1 MRDLLEG
8 KKHKKDC
15 NMNRVISIMVSTTLL
30 ASVGLSGLANASLLD
45 QARNLAVLNEGNI
58 NPRVYTLPTTPN
70 SATEFDFKLKG
81 YVFGLRVIKANYTGW
96 FDQRHYTAY
105 ADIKTSGLGALL
117 KKLEIWA
124 VTTGRYSRSGLKPDF
139 HIQQNLDKKNRR
151 VEMSYDN
158 SANAVDVAI
167 LPPLGSQGLPP
178 ASPTERFT
186 ADDTISAILNLMMR
200 GQKIDGPVCSGTVKV
215 FDSKQHYGLRMV
227 QNGTKRLK
235 FRGEKTETI
244 RCLVYYEP
252 ISGFDP
258 EDLPNTEEGGTP
270 IKIYMKDFP
279 DIGLYIPIRFTY
291 KISSIKAV
299 IKLDEMQVKL
309 PNKGLTTQ
317 LTP

>member
-1 MRDLLEG
+1 
-8 KKHKKDC
+8 
-15 NMNRVISIMVSTTLL
+15 MNRLAASIMVSTTLL
-30 ASVGLSGLANASLLD
+30 ASASLSGLANANLLD
-45 QARNLAVLNEGNI
+45 ETRNLAVLNEGNI
-58 NPRVYTLPTTPN
+58 NPKVYTLPPTPI

-81 YVFGLRVIKANYTGW
+81 YVFGLRMIKANYTGW
-96 FDQRHYTAY
+96 FDQSRYTAY

-124 VTTGRYSRSGLKPDF
+124 VTTGYYSHSGLNPKF

-151 VEMSYDN
+151 VEMNYDN
-158 SANAVDVAI
+158 VANFIDVAI
-167 LPPLGSQGLPP
+167 VPPLGSQGLPP
-178 ASPTERFT
+178 ASPAERFS

-200 GQKIDGPVCSGTVKV
+200 GQKIDQPVCSGTVKV

-227 QNGTKRLK
+227 QDGTKRLK
-235 FRGEKTETI
+235 FQGEKIETI
-244 RCLVYYEP
+244 KCLVYYEP

>member
-1 MRDLLEG
+1 
-8 KKHKKDC
+8 
-15 NMNRVISIMVSTTLL
+15 MNRLAASIMVSTTLL
-30 ASVGLSGLANASLLD
+30 ASASLSGLANANLLD
-45 QARNLAVLNEGNI
+45 ETRNLAVLNEGNI
-58 NPRVYTLPTTPN
+58 NPKVYTLPPTPI

-81 YVFGLRVIKANYTGW
+81 YVFGLRMIKANYTGW
-96 FDQRHYTAY
+96 FDQSRYTAY

-124 VTTGRYSRSGLKPDF
+124 VTTGYYSHSGLNPKF

-151 VEMSYDN
+151 VEMNYDN
-158 SANAVDVAI
+158 VANFIDVAI
-167 LPPLGSQGLPP
+167 VPPLGSQGLPP
-178 ASPTERFT
+178 ASPAERFS

-200 GQKIDGPVCSGTVKV
+200 GQKIDQPVCSGTVKV

-227 QNGTKRLK
+227 QDGTKRLK
-235 FRGEKTETI
+235 FQGEKIETI
-244 RCLVYYEP
+244 KCLVYYEP

-279 DIGLYIPIRFTY
+279 DIGLYIPIKFTY

>member
-1 MRDLLEG
+1 
-8 KKHKKDC
+8 
-15 NMNRVISIMVSTTLL
+15 MNRLAASIMVSTTLL
-30 ASVGLSGLANASLLD
+30 ASASLSGLANANLLD
-45 QARNLAVLNEGNI
+45 ETRNLAVLNEGNI
-58 NPRVYTLPTTPN
+58 NPKVYTLPPTPI

-81 YVFGLRVIKANYTGW
+81 YVFGLRMIKANYTGW
-96 FDQRHYTAY
+96 FDQSRYTAY

-124 VTTGRYSRSGLKPDF
+124 VTTGYYSHSGLKPKF

-151 VEMSYDN
+151 VEMNYDN
-158 SANAVDVAI
+158 VANFIDVAI
-167 LPPLGSQGLPP
+167 VPPLGSQGLPP
-178 ASPTERFT
+178 ASPAERFS

-200 GQKIDGPVCSGTVKV
+200 GQKIDQPVCSGTVKV

-227 QNGTKRLK
+227 QDGTKRLK
-235 FRGEKTETI
+235 FQGEKIETI
-244 RCLVYYEP
+244 KCLVYYEP

>member
-1 MRDLLEG
+1 
-8 KKHKKDC
+8 
-15 NMNRVISIMVSTTLL
+15 MNRLAASIMVSTTLL
-30 ASVGLSGLANASLLD
+30 ASASLSGLANANLLD
-45 QARNLAVLNEGNI
+45 ETRNLAVLNEGNI
-58 NPRVYTLPTTPN
+58 NPKVYTLPPTPI

-81 YVFGLRVIKANYTGW
+81 YVFGLRMIKANYTGW
-96 FDQRHYTAY
+96 FDQSRYTAY

-124 VTTGRYSRSGLKPDF
+124 VTTGYYSHSGLKPKF

-151 VEMSYDN
+151 VEMNYDN
-158 SANAVDVAI
+158 VANFIDVAI
-167 LPPLGSQGLPP
+167 VPPLGSQGLPP
-178 ASPTERFT
+178 ASPAERFS

-200 GQKIDGPVCSGTVKV
+200 GQKIDQPVCSGTVKV

-227 QNGTKRLK
+227 QDGTKRLK
-235 FRGEKTETI
+235 FQGEKIETI
-244 RCLVYYEP
+244 KCLVYYEP

-309 PNKGLTTQ
+309 PNKGLRSQ

>member
-1 MRDLLEG
+1 
-8 KKHKKDC
+8 
-15 NMNRVISIMVSTTLL
+15 MNRLAASIMVSTTLL
-30 ASVGLSGLANASLLD
+30 ASASLSGLANANLLD
-45 QARNLAVLNEGNI
+45 ETRNLAVLNEGNI
-58 NPRVYTLPTTPN
+58 NPKVYTLPPTPI

-81 YVFGLRVIKANYTGW
+81 YVFGLRMIKANYTGW
-96 FDQRHYTAY
+96 FDQSRYTAY

-124 VTTGRYSRSGLKPDF
+124 VTTGYYSHSGLKPKF

-151 VEMSYDN
+151 VEMNYDN
-158 SANAVDVAI
+158 VANFIDVAI
-167 LPPLGSQGLPP
+167 VPPLGSQGLPP
-178 ASPTERFT
+178 ASPAERFS

-200 GQKIDGPVCSGTVKV
+200 GQKIDQPVCSGTVKV

-227 QNGTKRLK
+227 QDGTKRLK
-235 FRGEKTETI
+235 FQGEKIETI
-244 RCLVYYEP
+244 KCLVYYEP

-258 EDLPNTEEGGTP
+258 EDLPNTEESGTP

>member
-1 MRDLLEG
+1 
-8 KKHKKDC
+8 
-15 NMNRVISIMVSTTLL
+15 MNRLTSIMVSITLL
-30 ASVGLSGLANASLLD
+30 TSVSLSGLASASLLD
-45 QARNLAVLNEGNI
+45 ETRNLAVLNEGNI
-58 NPRVYTLPTTPN
+58 NPKVYTLPPTPI

-81 YVFGLRVIKANYTGW
+81 YVFGLRMIKANYTGW
-96 FDQRHYTAY
+96 FDQSRYTAY

-124 VTTGRYSRSGLKPDF
+124 VTTGRHSRSGLKPKF

-151 VEMSYDN
+151 VEMNYDN
-158 SANAVDVAI
+158 VANAIDVAI
-167 LPPLGSQGLPP
+167 VPPLGSQGLPP
-178 ASPTERFT
+178 ASPAERFR

-200 GQKIDGPVCSGTVKV
+200 GQKIDEPVCSGTVKV

-227 QNGTKRLK
+227 QDGTKRLK
-235 FRGEKTETI
+235 FQGEKIETI
-244 RCLVYYEP
+244 KCLVYYEP

-258 EDLPNTEEGGTP
+258 EDLPNIEEGGTP

-309 PNKGLTTQ
+309 PNKGLSTQ

>member
-1 MRDLLEG
+1 
-8 KKHKKDC
+8 
-15 NMNRVISIMVSTTLL
+15 MNRLAASIMVSTTLL
-30 ASVGLSGLANASLLD
+30 ASASLSGLANANLLD
-45 QARNLAVLNEGNI
+45 ETRNLAVLNEGNI
-58 NPRVYTLPTTPN
+58 NPKVYTLPPTPI

-81 YVFGLRVIKANYTGW
+81 YVFGLRMIKANYTGW
-96 FDQRHYTAY
+96 FDQSRYTAY

-124 VTTGRYSRSGLKPDF
+124 VTTGYYSHSGLKPKF

-151 VEMSYDN
+151 VEMNYDN
-158 SANAVDVAI
+158 VANFIDVAI
-167 LPPLGSQGLPP
+167 VPPLGSQGLPP
-178 ASPTERFT
+178 ASPAERFS

-200 GQKIDGPVCSGTVKV
+200 GQKIDEPVCSGTVKV

-227 QNGTKRLK
+227 QDGTKRLK
-235 FRGEKTETI
+235 FQGEKIETI
-244 RCLVYYEP
+244 KCLVYYEP